1 MSWEVI
7 EFLRMS
13 GKLTRCPKNLTAKI
27 SLVARYTILSPYR
40 ASDYSKSDRMK
51 YSLRSYSLFWRYDTR
66 PR

>member
-1 MSWEVI
+1 M
-7 EFLRMS
+7 
-13 GKLTRCPKNLTAKI
+13 
-27 SLVARYTILSPYR
+27 ARYTILSPYR